1 MMKYYRNLSEQVKE
15 KLFVAGSLGMS
26 STFVV
31 SLSLAIVGGLS
42 GNVVLL
48 GIGLGLACA
57 ITLAGV
63 VIRERNIAGY

>member
-1 MMKYYRNLSEQVKE
+1 
-15 KLFVAGSLGMS
+15 MS
-26 STFVV
+26 TTFVV

-48 GIGLGLACA
+48 GIGLGIACA

-63 VIRERNIAGY
+63 VIRERNIAGH

>member
-1 MMKYYRNLSEQVKE
+1 
-15 KLFVAGSLGMS
+15 MS
-26 STFVV
+26 TTFVV

-48 GIGLGLACA
+48 GIGLGIACA